1 MSAPSNT
8 DLSGLSKAE
17 PNQAKMLMPENFR
30 PIALTD
36 LWTLYYRKGR
46 NPFPMIKVFVYKAQT
61 NDPQKNLAKAI
72 DVGRDHCERI
82 TARFLRCEPFI
93 ADLNAEE
100 QRYADE

>member
-1 MSAPSNT
+1 MSAPPTT
-8 DLSGLSKAE
+8 DLSGLGKVE
-17 PNQAKMLMPENFR
+17 VNPTRLPENFR

-93 ADLNAEE
+93 AELNAEE